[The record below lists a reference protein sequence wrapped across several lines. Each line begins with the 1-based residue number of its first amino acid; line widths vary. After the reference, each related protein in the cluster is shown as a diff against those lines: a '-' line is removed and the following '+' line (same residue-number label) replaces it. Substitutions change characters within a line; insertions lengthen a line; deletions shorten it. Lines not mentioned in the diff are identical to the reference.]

1 MASDRSPEDELPPS
15 RSQLRREALDVFEL
29 GEHLCT
35 LTPSQL
41 AKVPLPDAVLDA
53 LTVAQS
59 ITSHIARKR
68 QLQFLAKQLRR
79 VEDLGPIRDAAFQP
93 LEVRRRETALMHRI
107 ERWRDRLIDEG
118 DPALDA
124 LLAEHPQGDR
134 QRMRQLIRQARIER
148 EKQKPPKAQRE
159 IYQEVKALLAGNS
172 RGEPD
177 EIAPV

>member
-1 MASDRSPEDELPPS
+1 MASDRFPEDELPPS

-93 LEVRRRETALMHRI
+93 LEVRRRETALMHRM
-107 ERWRDRLIDEG
+107 ERWRDRLIEEG

-134 QRMRQLIRQARIER
+134 QRLRQLIRQARIER

-159 IYQEVKALLAGNS
+159 IYQEVKALLA
-172 RGEPD
+172 P
-177 EIAPV
+177 